1 MITKKDYLKNLNT
14 MTTDEKL
21 LLIDRTEKWI
31 EAYPTLR
38 ASVTS
43 WEDAPVKDFDEGLIL
58 CSCLRRAH
66 SFLDNAY
73 GFNAKKCLDLIQET
87 LKEIVRIAHPGGPRT
102 ESEKKK
108 KPIKAFV
115 PKRQMPDENGKVIS
129 LTEKE
134 RICQEQDAMEDEAK
148 NDRFRPQNLESY
160 VHLLPKELQQECKNV
175 QKKYYMPMREYR
187 SRLESLT
194 ENPDATQEQ
203 RAEMATYL
211 VAAEEALAAFW
222 EKVDKEYKKVTG
234 QELSTESGKEK
245 KLSEYT
251 KEDIDKLD
259 DEETKEKLKFS
270 RLENNKKYLRRGDL
284 PDCEETREQLAIRAK
299 EMQEW
304 GVPLTKR
311 HIANMQKYGVTVIE
325 ITMPAENGKVE
336 ESDNEN
342 KMPPKKTEKEQ
353 TEENEETSSNIED
366 TLKNEPKMLFDKEEQ

>member
-1 MITKKDYLKNLNT
+1 MINKKDYLKNLNT

-21 LLIDRTEKWI
+21 LLIDQAEKWI

-43 WEDAPVKDFDEGLIL
+43 WEDAPVKDFDEGLLL

-66 SFLDNAY
+66 SFLDSAY
-73 GFNAKKCLDLIQET
+73 KFNAKKCLDLIQET

-115 PKRQMPDENGKVIS
+115 PKKQIPDENGIIEK
-129 LTEKE
+129 LTEND
-134 RICQEQDAMEDEAK
+134 RIEQEKIAMDEEAK
-148 NDRFRPQNLESY
+148 NDRFRPQNLNNY
-160 VHLLPKELQQECKNV
+160 IHLLSKELQQECKNV

-187 SRLESLT
+187 SRLESLA

-203 RAEMATYL
+203 RAEMAAYL

-222 EKVDKEYKKVTG
+222 EKVDKEYQKVTG
-234 QELSTESGKEK
+234 QEIPTETIKEK
-245 KLSEYT
+245 KISDYT

-270 RLENNKKYLRRGDL
+270 RVENNKKYLRRGDL
-284 PDCEETREQLAIRAK
+284 PDCDETREQFSIRAR

-304 GVPLTKR
+304 EIPLTKR
-311 HIANMQKYGVTVIE
+311 HILNMQKYGVTIIEVPTSTKSEIVNDKE
-325 ITMPAENGKVE
+325 ITDSE
-336 ESDNEN
+336 
-342 KMPPKKTEKEQ
+342 
-353 TEENEETSSNIED
+353 TEEIKTPEKDAEKKDVAQNGED
-366 TLKNEPKMLFDKEEQ
+366 IQKTLFDKGE

>member
-14 MTTDEKL
+14 MTTDEKM
-21 LLIDRTEKWI
+21 LLIDRTEKWL
-31 EAYPTLR
+31 EAYPALR

-87 LKEIVRIAHPGGPRT
+87 LKEIVRIARPGGPRT

-115 PKRQMPDENGKVIS
+115 PKRQMPDEDGKVNA
-129 LTEKE
+129 LTENE
-134 RICQEQDAMEDEAK
+134 RIRLEQDTMADEAK

-160 VHLLPKELQQECKNV
+160 IHLLPKELQQECKNV

-203 RAEMATYL
+203 RAEMAAYL

-234 QELSTESGKEK
+234 QELPTESGKEK

-270 RLENNKKYLRRGDL
+270 RVENNKKYLRRGDL
-284 PDCEETREQLAIRAK
+284 PDCEETREQLAIRAR

-325 ITMPAENGKVE
+325 ITVPAVNSNVE
-336 ESDNEN
+336 ESDNED
-342 KMPPKKTEKEQ
+342 KTTQKEHAA
-353 TEENEETSSNIED
+353 ENEGISSNIED